1 MNLETVKN
9 NINALVDSNPNLIM
23 DIEYFLK
30 EKKAYFKRNG
40 IKYGYRGY
48 AGFKPKQESEDIAK
62 TEPSTSKEYDTILDS
77 KEMKEFNDAK
87 TRPSKKS
94 FESAYRLYC
103 NNSANKAFSKIDLDG
118 LWSYFN
124 ETSEWED

>member
-9 NINALVDSNPNLIM
+9 NINELVDSNPNLIM

-30 EKKAYFKRNG
+30 EKKAYFKKNG

-62 TEPSTSKEYDTILDS
+62 PEPSDKAGRRSMINKEVVEAIKNDPQYSTELLRLVKDIRRAQRGKTSNLSDEDRDFFLD
-77 KEMKEFNDAK
+77 
-87 TRPSKKS
+87 
-94 FESAYRLYC
+94 
-103 NNSANKAFSKIDLDG
+103 NKDKG
-118 LWSYFN
+118 V
-124 ETSEWED
+124 